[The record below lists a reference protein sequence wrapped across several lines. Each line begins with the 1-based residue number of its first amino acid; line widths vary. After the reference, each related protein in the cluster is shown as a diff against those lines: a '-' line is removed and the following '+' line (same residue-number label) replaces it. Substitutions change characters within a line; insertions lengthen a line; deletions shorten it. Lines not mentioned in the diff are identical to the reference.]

1 MKRNYKL
8 TCILSATAAIFMFYG
23 CSKDQVK
30 PTAPATGQT
39 VASLPTTHDG
49 LHVYGLLATPE
60 SEWSKAPVYNE
71 VQFALDHHQLDA
83 ARLSGPVVTLTSP
96 AVRDQGQIG
105 SCTGFAGTEAYE
117 ITYSYTHGAYP
128 ALMSP
133 AFLYYEERVNI
144 EGYKITADP
153 GANMINVG
161 QALTKYGI
169 TTEALMP
176 YPNPATPKTT
186 AFKTPPTSTAISTA
200 LGYEAASAT
209 LINQGDTAAV
219 KNCLRNNVPVYFG
232 FNVYDNTRTYAYFEG
247 LNTTSYTYNPLTSA
261 GKLVSGVSLL
271 GGHANVIIGY
281 NDTQK
286 AFWVEN
292 SWSTTWGNK
301 GYYWLP
307 YSVFQSSKIV
317 PAGNVYYMTVK

>member
-1 MKRNYKL
+1 MKKNLKL
-8 TCILSATAAIFMFYG
+8 TALSATAAMLLFYG

-30 PTAPATGQT
+30 PANTPADQT
-39 VASLPTTHDG
+39 VATLPTTHDG
-49 LHVYGLLATPE
+49 LHVYGLLQTPE
-60 SEWSKAPVYNE
+60 SEWSTMPVYNKA
-71 VQFALDHHQLDA
+71 QFALDHQADA
-83 ARLSGPVVTLTSP
+83 ATLSGPVVTLTSP

-144 EGYKITADP
+144 EGYKITQDP
-153 GANMINVG
+153 GANMVNVG
-161 QALTKYGI
+161 QALEKYGI

-176 YPNPATPKTT
+176 YPNPAAPTT
-186 AFKTPPTSTAISTA
+186 KAFKTAPTSAAISTA
-200 LGYEAASAT
+200 LGYEASGAT
-209 LINQGDTAAV
+209 LLNQGDTAAV

-232 FNVYDNTRTYAYFEG
+232 FNVYDNTRTYQYFEN
-247 LNTTSYTYNPLTSA
+247 LNTTSFTYNPLTSTGA
-261 GKLVSGVSLL
+261 LAKGVSLL

-281 NDTQK
+281 SDTQK

-292 SWSTTWGNK
+292 SWSTSWGDK

-317 PAGNVYYMTVK
+317 PAGNAYYMTVK

>member
-1 MKRNYKL
+1 MKRKLKL
-8 TCILSATAAIFMFYG
+8 TALLSTATAMLMISG

-30 PTAPATGQT
+30 PAAPAADQT
-39 VASLPTTHDG
+39 VATLPATHDG

-60 SEWSKAPVYNE
+60 SEWSKAPVYNQ
-71 VQFALDHHQLDA
+71 VQFALDHHQMDA
-83 ARLSGPVVTLTSP
+83 AKLSGPVVTLTSP
-96 AVRDQGQIG
+96 AVRDQGQLG

-133 AFLYYEERVNI
+133 AFLYYQERVHI

-169 TTEALMP
+169 STEALMP
-176 YPNPATPKTT
+176 YPNPATPKST
-186 AFKTPPTSTAISTA
+186 AFKTAPTAAAISNA
-200 LGYEAASAT
+200 LGFEAISAT

-232 FNVYDNTRTYAYFEG
+232 FNVYDNSAYKYFEG

-281 NDTQK
+281 DDTQK

-292 SWSTTWGNK
+292 SWSTTWGK
-301 GYYWLP
+301 AGYYWLP
-307 YSVFQSSKIV
+307 YSVFQSTKIV